1 MHIPQGKKGADFK
14 HEGTARSRAREGSG
28 LPLRD
33 QPAQLFQLAAQYL
46 SLQAFRRG
54 GSCPSTIPRRRVM
67 TPSSI
72 SAGKYPGSFSAPVR
86 RKAYIPCQAG
96 CGEMTPERYG
106 GEIRRIPLRSPMFP
120 TVFRHRPE
128 AAAGHP
134 DRKADFLT
142 ETLPEANRFSF
153 SEIPDC
159 AK

>member
-28 LPLRD
+28 LHLRNL
-33 QPAQLFQLAAQYL
+33 PAQLFQLAAQYL

-86 RKAYIPCQAG
+86 RRAIFHVKQDAG
-96 CGEMTPERYG
+96 R
-106 GEIRRIPLRSPMFP
+106 
-120 TVFRHRPE
+120 
-128 AAAGHP
+128 
-134 DRKADFLT
+134 
-142 ETLPEANRFSF
+142 
-153 SEIPDC
+153 
-159 AK
+159 